1 MRRLTFPLFALLFAA
16 YLFAAISIALHL
28 DGSVSIG
35 APAHLVSALA
45 LLIWLLL
52 VLLQGK
58 MTNLPA
64 IVTTA
69 ISACNL
75 CATLPLMI
83 TVLSSS
89 WSIWMAMHLG
99 FSIALSPYAAC
110 LVCWP
115 PEFLTDGLRFLT
127 VGMKFYSPWGLCGA
141 YWCSGSESREI
152 NVRKHRN
159 TEKEPC
165 RLSQQAIG
173 TVL

>member
-35 APAHLVSALA
+35 TPAHLVSALA

-75 CATLPLMI
+75 CAVLPVLI
-83 TVLSSS
+83 TVLSSE
-89 WSIWMAMHLG
+89 WTFAILLLG
-99 FSIALSPYAAC
+99 FSAALSPYAAC
-110 LVCWP
+110 LAYWP
-115 PEFLTDGLRFLT
+115 PEFLEDGLRFLL
-127 VGMKFYSPWGLCGA
+127 VGMTILFALGL
-141 YWCSGSESREI
+141 
-152 NVRKHRN
+152 VRGI
-159 TEKEPC
+159 
-165 RLSQQAIG
+165 L
-173 TVL
+173 VLRKRKQGN

>member
-75 CATLPLMI
+75 CAVLPVMI
-83 TVLSSS
+83 TVLSSE
-89 WSIWMAMHLG
+89 WTFAILLLG
-99 FSIALSPYAAC
+99 FSIALSPCAAC
-110 LVCWP
+110 LAYWP
-115 PEFLTDGLRFLT
+115 PEFLEDGLRFLL
-127 VGMKFYSPWGLCGA
+127 VGIAILFALGL
-141 YWCSGSESREI
+141 
-152 NVRKHRN
+152 VRGI
-159 TEKEPC
+159 
-165 RLSQQAIG
+165 L
-173 TVL
+173 VLRKRKQGN